1 METTILARGE
11 KVAGTSNHKK
21 IIRIVAIVAAAL
33 FVIGLISNISN
44 AAKAVKNHE
53 HNKWCYSYEYRS
65 DFSKD
70 NKNND
75 LKDYKMDCDYTN
87 AFSMGFKRYFNGGF
101 LLPLIVLGVGLAVGM
116 SQKKK
121 ALGYVITVSEQAV
134 NVAYANGKTTELPIG
149 SIFSL
154 NKEGDKGLNIVT
166 SENAYTLKDMDGRD
180 EVYDAITKVM
190 PTITVK
196 GPANNEQVLAKGYP
210 PAIKP
215 LLLVLLILFSLAAV
229 ITAIAAEVFAVI
241 LIGIVPVGIVLV
253 LYLLAKTPYLVVTDK
268 RVFYV
273 SDFRRKL
280 SIPLNKVTVCVTHWW
295 FKQLHIA
302 GPAGRI
308 FLFGVKNTAE
318 LYDTICALLNEK
330 Q

>member
-1 METTILARGE
+1 MNDTILARGE
-11 KVAGTSNHKK
+11 KLAGTSNHKK
-21 IIRIVAIVAAAL
+21 IIRIAAIVAAAL
-33 FVIGLISNISN
+33 LVIGLISSISN
-44 AAKAVKNHE
+44 AAKLVKNHE
-53 HNKWCYSYEYRS
+53 HSRYCYSYEYRS

-75 LKDYKMDCDYTN
+75 LKSYKMDCNYTN
-87 AFSMGFKRYFNGGF
+87 ALGLGLSNYLGGGF
-101 LLPLIVLGVGLAVGM
+101 LLPVFALAIGLGVGL

-121 ALGYVITVSEQAV
+121 AKGYVITVTEQAV
-134 NVAYANGKTTELPIG
+134 TVAYEGGKTLDLPIG
-149 SIFSL
+149 SLFSVT
-154 NKEGDKGLNIVT
+154 KEGDKGLGIVT
-166 SENAYTLKDMDGRD
+166 SENAYTLADMDGRD
-180 EVYDAITKVM
+180 QVYEAITQVM

-215 LLLVLLILFSLAAV
+215 LLLVLLILFSLATV
-229 ITAIAAEVFAVI
+229 IAAIAAEEFGVI
-241 LIGIVPVGIVLV
+241 LVGILPIAIVLV

-273 SDFRRKL
+273 SDFGRKL
-280 SIPLNKVTVCVTHWW
+280 SMPLNKITVTVTHWW

-302 GPAGRI
+302 APTGRI
-308 FLFGVKNTAE
+308 HLFWVKNTAE
-318 LYDTICALLNEK
+318 LYDMITALLNDK